1 MEERFLDA
9 PEEQTHYEYAG
20 FWIRFVAALIDGI
33 ILSMASGVLL
43 LLLGSDSTIANV
55 LGFVIGIAYGVYFE
69 TGPSQATLG
78 KQLMNIYIVDE
89 NYQKIDSGKS
99 IGRYFAKILS
109 ALILM
114 IGYIMAGFDSKKQS
128 LHDKIVK
135 TYVVVGKPQPKF

>member
-1 MEERFLDA
+1 MEDKFLDV
-9 PEEQTHYEYAG
+9 PENQTQYEYAG

-33 ILSMASGVLL
+33 ILSMASGVLM
-43 LLLGSDSTIANV
+43 LLLGSDSVLANV
-55 LGFVIGIAYGVYFE
+55 IGMGIGIAYAVYFE

-109 ALILM
+109 AIILL
-114 IGYIMAGFDSKKQS
+114 IGYIMAGFDSKKQA

-135 TYVVVGKPQPKF
+135 TYVVVGKPQPNY